1 MKKKLYNYVD
11 KKHEQHPFHIVD
23 PSPWPI
29 VTSISLWSTALGFVM
44 YFHYYN
50 NGAFHLLFGLF
61 SICICLSGWFYDII
75 REATFQGFHT
85 YKVQQNIYL
94 GMLLFIASEVMFF
107 FSFFWAF
114 FHYSLAPSIWIGAT
128 WPPVGIETIDP
139 WSFPLLN
146 TVLLLTSGIYIT
158 IGHKSIRLQYRNL
171 TGFMIFGTVVH
182 GIIFSYIQ
190 FYEYNTAPFSINDG
204 VYGSIFYMLTGF
216 HGIHVIVGTIFL
228 IVCLLRHYYY
238 HFFKNHHVGFVCAI
252 WYWHFVDVV
261 WIFLYFWVYQW
272 GSAPA
277 QIEQIS
283 TC

>member
-190 FYEYNTAPFSINDG
+190 FYEYNTAPFQLMMVFMD
-204 VYGSIFYMLTGF
+204 
-216 HGIHVIVGTIFL
+216 
-228 IVCLLRHYYY
+228 
-238 HFFKNHHVGFVCAI
+238 HFFIC
-252 WYWHFVDVV
+252 
-261 WIFLYFWVYQW
+261 
-272 GSAPA
+272 
-277 QIEQIS
+277 
-283 TC
+283 